1 MDIVDTIEDV
11 LDSPEVTEALHQL
24 VDKFLV
30 NRLLEARQ
38 RRIYEY
44 ERVKE
49 GMPVNA
55 YVCNDLEEDA
65 FEISRRIE
73 ALDLIIDEYTVDH
86 QPYDFDAIEWWD
98 DREGLS

>member
-24 VDKFLV
+24 VDKFIV
-30 NRLLEARQ
+30 NRLLEVRQ

-44 ERVKE
+44 ARVKE

-55 YVCNDLEEDA
+55 YVCDDLEEDA

-73 ALDLIIDEYTVDH
+73 ALDLIIDEYTIDH
-86 QPYDFDAIEWWD
+86 EPYDFDAIEWWD
-98 DREGLS
+98 DREELS

>member
-1 MDIVDTIEDV
+1 MDIVDSIEDV

-24 VDKFLV
+24 VDKFIV

-55 YVCNDLEEDA
+55 YVCDDLEEDA

-73 ALDLIIDEYTVDH
+73 ALDLIIDEYIVDH
-86 QPYDFDAIEWWD
+86 EPYDFDAIEWWD

>member
-44 ERVKE
+44 ARVKE

-55 YVCNDLEEDA
+55 YVCDDLEEDA

-73 ALDLIIDEYTVDH
+73 ALDLIIDEYTIDH
-86 QPYDFDAIEWWD
+86 EPYDFDAIEWWD
-98 DREGLS
+98 DREELS

>member
-24 VDKFLV
+24 VDKFIV

-73 ALDLIIDEYTVDH
+73 ALDLIIDEYIVDH
-86 QPYDFDAIEWWD
+86 EPYDFDAIEWWD

>member
-24 VDKFLV
+24 VDKFIV
-30 NRLLEARQ
+30 NRLLEVRQ
-38 RRIYEY
+38 SRIYEY
-44 ERVKE
+44 ARVKE